1 MNADLKFKDKSQTYL
16 TYKAGV
22 LMINGILFWSLCD
35 YSWDKEVQW
44 WNVLHFIRLPNINQL
59 SFFEKTRILHF
70 RVKLFRVNVLQ
81 NALIPGI
88 QLERYQLLFMHTKL
102 PWYSNFKVTAIY
114 LSARTCN
121 KCHPNFVLH
130 RTTLFKGAL
139 NAASSNSGTCPMQ
152 VWKFKLQPNKQYKSI

>member
-35 YSWDKEVQW
+35 YSWDKKEVQW

-70 RVKLFRVNVLQ
+70 RVKLLRVNVLQ

-88 QLERYQLLFMHTKL
+88 QLERYQLLHMHAK
-102 PWYSNFKVTAIY
+102 
-114 LSARTCN
+114 
-121 KCHPNFVLH
+121 
-130 RTTLFKGAL
+130 
-139 NAASSNSGTCPMQ
+139 
-152 VWKFKLQPNKQYKSI
+152 